1 MAEFTGKSVRRV
13 VSAICPSRQ
22 NVAILLP
29 PTASPM
35 TSPVFYILVAL
46 ALTSAMISVIFFMAW
61 KMLGGKPYA
70 LSWAIAFLAATCQW
84 SFNLA
89 SGLFPDWATY
99 WIIVNTFSLVVITL
113 GLRGHCQRTN
123 CRHLPQNLWPWAAV
137 VYGGVVWSTVIQ
149 PHIGISTAIVPG
161 VGALTL
167 FASAAIIVSHRE
179 VTRPAEWAAAISM
192 VLFGIAQ
199 LGAAVVGLMQ
209 GAAGDP
215 VYRDLYLHFNFL
227 SLPAGHTGVAMFVIF
242 MLASDIREEMKDV
255 AVRDQLTG
263 LLNRRGFNEQAS
275 KAYSMAR
282 RSQQPVSV
290 IMTDIDRFKFINDEF
305 GHAAGDNALC
315 HFARILAVGR
325 RAEDV
330 LARVG
335 GEEFAIVLP
344 GTSLEAAL
352 QIADGLCVLIETS
365 PIKFDGKTLPMT
377 ASFGVATI
385 SSNDTCLSDVVLRAD
400 RALYRSKRSGRNR
413 VDLESSQ
420 LMLALD
426 GTLKPISG

>member
-1 MAEFTGKSVRRV
+1 
-13 VSAICPSRQ
+13 
-22 NVAILLP
+22 
-29 PTASPM
+29 M

-46 ALTSAMISVIFFMAW
+46 TLTSAMITVIFFMAW

-70 LSWAIAFLAATCQW
+70 LSWAVAFLAATCQW

-89 SGLFPDWATY
+89 SGLFPDWETY
-99 WIIVNTFSLVVITL
+99 WIIVNSFALVMITL
-113 GLRGHCQRTN
+113 VLRGHCQRTN
-123 CRHLPQNLWPWAAV
+123 CRRLPSNLWPWAAA
-137 VYGGVVWSTVIQ
+137 VYGGIVLTTIVY
-149 PHIGISTAIVPG
+149 PHVGISTAIVPG
-161 VGALTL
+161 VAALTL
-167 FASAAIIVSHRE
+167 FGSAAMIVGHRE
-179 VTRPAEWAAAISM
+179 VTRPAEWAAATTM

-199 LGAAVVGLMQ
+199 LAAAAVGLMQ

-227 SLPAGHTGVAMFVIF
+227 TLPAGYTGIAMFVIL
-242 MLASDIREEMKDV
+242 MLASDILEEMKQV

-263 LLNRRGFNEQAS
+263 LLNRRGFNEQAA
-275 KAYSMAR
+275 KVYSMSR
-282 RSQQPVSV
+282 RSRQPASV
-290 IMTDIDRFKFINDEF
+290 VMTDIDRFKFINDEF
-305 GHAAGDNALC
+305 GHAVGDNALC

-325 RAEDV
+325 RTEDV

-335 GEEFAIVLP
+335 GEEFAILLP
-344 GTSLEAAL
+344 GTSLESAL
-352 QIADGLCVLIETS
+352 RIADSLCALIESS
-365 PIKFDGKTLPMT
+365 PIRVDGNTLPMT
-377 ASFGVATI
+377 ASFGVATL
-385 SSNDTCLSDVVLRAD
+385 SNSDSCLGDVILRAD

>member
-1 MAEFTGKSVRRV
+1 M
-13 VSAICPSRQ
+13 SANGTPAKANR
-22 NVAILLP
+22 
-29 PTASPM
+29 M

-46 ALTSAMISVIFFMAW
+46 TLTSAMISVIFFMAW
-61 KMLGGKPYA
+61 KMLGGKPYT
-70 LSWAIAFLAATCQW
+70 LSWAVAFLAATCQW
-84 SFNLA
+84 SFNLV
-89 SGLFPDWATY
+89 SGLFPDWETY

-113 GLRGHCQRTN
+113 GIRGHCQRTN
-123 CRHLPQNLWPWAAV
+123 CRRLPKNLWPWAGL
-137 VYGGVVWSTVIQ
+137 VYAGVVWSTIIH

-161 VGALTL
+161 VGAMTL
-167 FASAAIIVSHRE
+167 FGSAIMIITHRE
-179 VTRPAEWAAAISM
+179 VTRPAEWAASVVM
-192 VLFGIAQ
+192 VLFGITQ
-199 LGAAVVGLMQ
+199 LAAAVVGFMQ

-227 SLPAGHTGVAMFVIF
+227 TLPAGYTGIAMFVIF
-242 MLASDIREEMKDV
+242 MLASDILEEMKEV

-263 LLNRRGFNEQAS
+263 LLNRRGFNEQAAR
-275 KAYSMAR
+275 AYSIAR
-282 RSQQPVSV
+282 RAGHPVSV
-290 IMTDIDRFKFINDEF
+290 IMTDIDRFKDINDEF
-305 GHAAGDNALC
+305 GHAAGDSALC

-344 GTSLEAAL
+344 GTGLESAL
-352 QIADGLCVLIETS
+352 KIADSLCVLIETS
-365 PIKFDGKTLPMT
+365 PIKVEGNTLPMT
-377 ASFGVATI
+377 SSFGVATL
-385 SSNDTCLSDVVLRAD
+385 SNSDTCLSDVVLRAD

-426 GTLKPISG
+426 GTLRPVSS

>member
-1 MAEFTGKSVRRV
+1 MF
-13 VSAICPSRQ
+13 VSGTPAKATR
-22 NVAILLP
+22 
-29 PTASPM
+29 M

-70 LSWAIAFLAATCQW
+70 LSWAVAFLAATCQW

-89 SGLFPDWATY
+89 SGLFRDWETY

-113 GLRGHCQRTN
+113 GIRGHCQRTN
-123 CRHLPQNLWPWAAV
+123 CKRLPQNLWPWAGL
-137 VYGGVVWSTVIQ
+137 VYAGVVWSTIFQ

-161 VGALTL
+161 VGAMTL
-167 FASAAIIVSHRE
+167 FGSAAMIVTHRE
-179 VTRPAEWAAAISM
+179 VTRPAEWAAAIVM

-199 LGAAVVGLMQ
+199 MAAAVVGLMQ

-227 SLPAGHTGVAMFVIF
+227 TLPAGYTGIAMFVIF
-242 MLASDIREEMKDV
+242 MLASDILEEMKDV

-263 LLNRRGFNEQAS
+263 LLNRRGFNEQGAR
-275 KAYSMAR
+275 AYSIAR
-282 RSQQPVSV
+282 RAGHPISV
-290 IMTDIDRFKFINDEF
+290 IMTDIDRFKDINDEF

-344 GTSLEAAL
+344 GTGLESAL
-352 QIADGLCVLIETS
+352 KIADGLCILIETS
-365 PIKFDGKTLPMT
+365 PIKVDGNTLPMT
-377 ASFGVATI
+377 ASFGVATL
-385 SSNDTCLSDVVLRAD
+385 SNSDTCLSDVILRAD

-426 GTLKPISG
+426 GTLRPISG

>member
-1 MAEFTGKSVRRV
+1 MF
-13 VSAICPSRQ
+13 VSGTPAKTTR
-22 NVAILLP
+22 
-29 PTASPM
+29 M

-70 LSWAIAFLAATCQW
+70 LSWAVAFLAATCQW

-89 SGLFPDWATY
+89 SGLFPDWETY

-113 GLRGHCQRTN
+113 GIRGHCQRTN
-123 CRHLPQNLWPWAAV
+123 CKSLPQNLWPWAGL
-137 VYGGVVWSTVIQ
+137 VYAGVLWSTIFQ

-161 VGALTL
+161 VGAMTL
-167 FASAAIIVSHRE
+167 FCSAAMIVKHRE
-179 VTRPAEWAAAISM
+179 VTRPAEWAAAIVM
-192 VLFGIAQ
+192 VLFGITQMA
-199 LGAAVVGLMQ
+199 AAVVGLMQ

-227 SLPAGHTGVAMFVIF
+227 TLPAGYTGIAMFVIF
-242 MLASDIREEMKDV
+242 MLASDILEEMKDV

-263 LLNRRGFNEQAS
+263 LLNRRGFNEQGAR
-275 KAYSMAR
+275 AYSIAR
-282 RSQQPVSV
+282 RAGHPVSV
-290 IMTDIDRFKFINDEF
+290 IMTDIDRFKDINDEF

-344 GTSLEAAL
+344 GTGLESAL
-352 QIADGLCVLIETS
+352 KIADNLCILIETS
-365 PIKFDGKTLPMT
+365 PIKVDGNTLPMT
-377 ASFGVATI
+377 ASFGVATL
-385 SSNDTCLSDVVLRAD
+385 SNSDTCLSDVILRAD

-426 GTLKPISG
+426 GTLRPISG

>member
-1 MAEFTGKSVRRV
+1 MF
-13 VSAICPSRQ
+13 VSGTPAKATR
-22 NVAILLP
+22 
-29 PTASPM
+29 M

-70 LSWAIAFLAATCQW
+70 LSWAVAFLAATCQW

-89 SGLFPDWATY
+89 SGLFPDWETY

-113 GLRGHCQRTN
+113 GIRGHCQRTN
-123 CRHLPQNLWPWAAV
+123 CKSLPQNLWPWAGL
-137 VYGGVVWSTVIQ
+137 VYAGVLWSTIFQ

-161 VGALTL
+161 VGAMTL
-167 FASAAIIVSHRE
+167 FGSAAMIVKHRE
-179 VTRPAEWAAAISM
+179 VTRPAEWAAAIVM
-192 VLFGIAQ
+192 VLFGITQMA
-199 LGAAVVGLMQ
+199 AAVVGLMQ

-227 SLPAGHTGVAMFVIF
+227 TLPAGYTGIAMFVIF
-242 MLASDIREEMKDV
+242 MLASDILEEMKDV

-263 LLNRRGFNEQAS
+263 LLNRRGFNEQGAR
-275 KAYSMAR
+275 AYSIAR
-282 RSQQPVSV
+282 RAGHPVSV
-290 IMTDIDRFKFINDEF
+290 IMTDIDRFKDINDEF

-344 GTSLEAAL
+344 GTGLESAL
-352 QIADGLCVLIETS
+352 KIADNLCILIETS
-365 PIKFDGKTLPMT
+365 PIKVDGNTLPMT
-377 ASFGVATI
+377 ASFGVATL
-385 SSNDTCLSDVVLRAD
+385 SNSDTCLSDVILRAD

-426 GTLKPISG
+426 GTLRPISG

>member
-1 MAEFTGKSVRRV
+1 
-13 VSAICPSRQ
+13 
-22 NVAILLP
+22 
-29 PTASPM
+29 M

-70 LSWAIAFLAATCQW
+70 LSWAVAFLAATCQW
-84 SFNLA
+84 TFNLA
-89 SGLFPDWATY
+89 SGFFPDWETY
-99 WIIVNTFSLVVITL
+99 WIIVNTFALVVITL
-113 GLRGHCQRTN
+113 ALRGHCQRTN
-123 CRHLPQNLWPWAAV
+123 CRRMPKNLWPWAGAI
-137 VYGGVVWSTVIQ
+137 YGGIVWTTVIH

-161 VGALTL
+161 VAALSL
-167 FASAAIIVSHRE
+167 FGSAAMIIGHRD
-179 VTRPAEWAAAISM
+179 VTRPAEWAAALTM

-199 LGAAVVGLMQ
+199 LVAAVVGLMQ

-227 SLPAGHTGVAMFVIF
+227 TLPAGYTGMAMFVIF
-242 MLASDIREEMKDV
+242 MLASDILEEMKDV

-263 LLNRRGFNEQAS
+263 LLNRRGFNDQAA
-275 KAYSMAR
+275 KVYSMSR
-282 RSQQPVSV
+282 RSRQPASV
-290 IMTDIDRFKFINDEF
+290 IITDIDRFKFINDEF
-305 GHAAGDNALC
+305 GHAAGDIALC

-344 GTSLEAAL
+344 GTGLESAL
-352 QIADGLCVLIETS
+352 KIADGLCGLIEAS
-365 PIKFDGKTLPMT
+365 PIKVEGNTLPMT
-377 ASFGVATI
+377 ASFGVATL
-385 SSNDTCLSDVVLRAD
+385 SDNDTCLTDVILRAD

-426 GTLKPISG
+426 GTLKPVSGS

>member
-1 MAEFTGKSVRRV
+1 MS
-13 VSAICPSRQ
+13 
-22 NVAILLP
+22 
-29 PTASPM
+29 
-35 TSPVFYILVAL
+35 SPVFYILVAL
-46 ALTSAMISVIFFMAW
+46 TLTSAMISVIFFMAW
-61 KMLGGKPYA
+61 KMLGGKSHA
-70 LSWAIAFLAATCQW
+70 LSWAVAFLAATCQW

-89 SGLFPDWATY
+89 SGQFPDWETY

-123 CRHLPQNLWPWAAV
+123 CRRLPANLWPWAAV
-137 VYGGVVWSTVIQ
+137 VYGAIVWTTIVQ
-149 PHIGISTAIVPG
+149 PHIGISTAIIPG
-161 VGALTL
+161 VAALSL
-167 FASAAIIVSHRE
+167 FVSAAMIVAHRD
-179 VTRPAEWAAAISM
+179 VTRPAEWAAAAMM
-192 VLFGIAQ
+192 VVFGIAQ
-199 LGAAVVGLMQ
+199 LAAALVGLMQ

-227 SLPAGHTGVAMFVIF
+227 TLPAGYTGIAMFVIF
-242 MLASDIREEMKDV
+242 MLASDLLEQMKDV

-263 LLNRRGFNEQAS
+263 LLNRRGFNEQGAR
-275 KAYSMAR
+275 AYSIAR
-282 RSQQPVSV
+282 RARHPVSV
-290 IMTDIDRFKFINDEF
+290 VMTDIDRFKYINDEF

-315 HFARILAVGR
+315 HFARILSVGR

-344 GTSLEAAL
+344 GTNLESAL
-352 QIADGLCVLIETS
+352 KIADSLCALIESS

-377 ASFGVATI
+377 ASFGVATL
-385 SSNDTCLSDVVLRAD
+385 SNRDTCLGDVIRRAD
-400 RALYRSKRSGRNR
+400 RALYRSKRAGRNR

-426 GTLKPISG
+426 GSLQRISN